1 MGLSVSPACVTW
13 GGARPRGRLVLPRPL
28 GRAPPHVTQA
38 GLTLRSDVWS
48 LTDIYRDDYNLKQ
61 GRVSVL
67 ISDLVSVSVSV
78 SV

>member
-13 GGARPRGRLVLPRPL
+13 GGARLVLPRPL

-48 LTDIYRDDYNLKQ
+48 LTDIPRKEYNLKEGTQ
-61 GRVSVL
+61 LLTVGMKTTATSRK
-67 ISDLVSVSVSV
+67 
-78 SV
+78 

>member
-1 MGLSVSPACVTW
+1 MGLSASPACVTW

-48 LTDIYRDDYNLKQ
+48 LTDIPRKEYNLKEGTQ
-61 GRVSVL
+61 LLTVGMKTTATSRK
-67 ISDLVSVSVSV
+67 
-78 SV
+78 

>member
-38 GLTLRSDVWS
+38 GLTLRSDVWLLLAFKVDPLYYKPAS
-48 LTDIYRDDYNLKQ
+48 A
-61 GRVSVL
+61 V
-67 ISDLVSVSVSV
+67 
-78 SV
+78 